1 LANFEK
7 TLLDRIEEIKSR
19 INKAHSSI
27 NNEIL
32 MIKIEALNGFYL
44 KDLD

>member
-1 LANFEK
+1 LAKFEK
-7 TLLDRIEEIKSR
+7 TILDRIEEIKSR

-32 MIKIEALNGFYL
+32 MIKTEAVNGFYL
-44 KDLD
+44 KDID